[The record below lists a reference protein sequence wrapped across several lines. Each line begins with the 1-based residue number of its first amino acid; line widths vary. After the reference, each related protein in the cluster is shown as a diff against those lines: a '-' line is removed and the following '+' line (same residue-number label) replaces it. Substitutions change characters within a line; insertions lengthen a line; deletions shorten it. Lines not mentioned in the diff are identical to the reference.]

1 MPKDNARLAV
11 AEFIGTFTL
20 IFVGAGSIIA
30 SEGLESSSLIG
41 VAIAHGLAIGTMVAV
56 YARVS
61 GAHFNPAVTFGFL
74 LTRRIKPTLAGVYW
88 VAQLAGAA
96 VAALLLKELLPS
108 GPTEA
113 VHLGVPALGHG
124 VNAGAGVVL
133 EGILTFLLVTVV
145 FGTAVDPK
153 GAFKSIAALMIGLT
167 ITIDILIGGPFTGA
181 AMNPARAFGPQL
193 VGNYWSNGWVWYVGP
208 LVGGALAAVLYEWLY
223 LPGRSAEEA
232 PPVAEGIAE

>member
-1 MPKDNARLAV
+1 MSEDTLRPAV

-30 SEGLESSSLIG
+30 SEGIEASSLIG
-41 VAIAHGLAIGTMVAV
+41 VAIAHGLAIGVMVAA

-74 LTRRIKPTLAGVYW
+74 LTRRIKPALAGVYW
-88 VAQLAGAA
+88 IAQLAGAA
-96 VAALLLKELLPS
+96 VAALLLRELLPS
-108 GPTEA
+108 GPTQA
-113 VHLGVPALGHG
+113 VNLGVPALGHG
-124 VNAGAGVVL
+124 VGAGAGAVL

-153 GAFKSIAALMIGLT
+153 GAFRSIAALMIGLT

-181 AMNPARAFGPQL
+181 AVNPARAFGPQL
-193 VGNYWSNGWVWYVGP
+193 IGNHWANGWVWYVGP
-208 LVGGALAAVLYEWLY
+208 LVGGGVAAVLFEWLY
-223 LPGRSAEEA
+223 LPSRSKEEP